1 MAKGQDSVTFGSDAS
16 KSWLEAFGK
25 LWPGGRHFCFTLTRV
40 QAATG
45 TDPLASSLMLA
56 LMSVWLR
63 DQLGEEI
70 DPAENLFFFF
80 KKIWISYFGSVGK
93 WV

>member
-1 MAKGQDSVTFGSDAS
+1 MAKGQDSVTFGSGAS

-25 LWPGGRHFCFTLTRV
+25 LWPAGRHFCFTLTRV

-45 TDPLASSLMLA
+45 TGPLASSFMLSLMP
-56 LMSVWLR
+56 VWLQ

-70 DPAENLFFFF
+70 DPADPPPPLFF
-80 KKIWISYFGSVGK
+80 
-93 WV
+93 